1 MAIKSYFLDKR
12 TLKDPTI
19 NGVVLSEL
27 QNSLNL
33 KAYVESI
40 IAGQPTEFFA
50 DGTAA
55 APSITFQGDSDT
67 GLFLGGN
74 NILGFSVNGTKV
86 LDVRTAQVTSLGTFV
101 LQDYNMLLGTTT
113 GTKFGTATSQK
124 LSFWNKTP
132 IVQPTT
138 AITTAVNV
146 GGAGTTIKIDDTF
159 GGYTVGQV
167 VAALVN
173 VGILA

>member
-1 MAIKSYFLDKR
+1 
-12 TLKDPTI
+12 
-19 NGVVLSEL
+19 
-27 QNSLNL
+27 
-33 KAYVESI
+33 
-40 IAGQPTEFFA
+40 
-50 DGTAA
+50 
-55 APSITFQGDSDT
+55 
-67 GLFLGGN
+67 
-74 NILGFSVNGTKV
+74 
-86 LDVRTAQVTSLGTFV
+86 
-101 LQDYNMLLGTTT
+101 MLLGTTT